1 MGTASDVYSFGMV
14 MYELMSW
21 EVPFADLTKDEVTA
35 WQMMWDLKGSPSTN
49 GPVHGAYMLH
59 A

>member
-21 EVPFADLTKDEVTA
+21 EMPFADLSKQEVTA
-35 WQMMWDLKGSPSTN
+35 CQTLSGLNQPKHQLGQRT
-49 GPVHGAYMLH
+49 YMLH